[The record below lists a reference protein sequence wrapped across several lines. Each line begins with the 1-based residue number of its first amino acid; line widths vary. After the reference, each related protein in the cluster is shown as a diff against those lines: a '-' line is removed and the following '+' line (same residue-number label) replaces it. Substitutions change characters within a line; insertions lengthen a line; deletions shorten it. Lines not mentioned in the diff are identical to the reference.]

1 MAFALAIVLLC
12 VSARAVDASKKSEVT
27 PVQKVVQLMEG
38 MLEKGK
44 KEKHGEQVQFASY
57 KQEPVFLKRPAC
69 HSTCDPN
76 PPHPPPACMTCR
88 GRSCAQFFLTSSLII
103 RANSQDPSPDRE

>member
-1 MAFALAIVLLC
+1 MDL
-12 VSARAVDASKKSEVT
+12 SEVT

-57 KQEPVFLKRPAC
+57 K
-69 HSTCDPN
+69 HSRWIWGGEGT
-76 PPHPPPACMTCR
+76 R
-88 GRSCAQFFLTSSLII
+88 I
-103 RANSQDPSPDRE
+103 